1 MCLGLEVNIMFRT
14 KKSLAS
20 RVIASAALICAVGF
34 TSSFATTD
42 NPLTLWYNSDAG
54 TEFTNALPIGN
65 GYMGGLIYGGVT
77 KDYIGLNESTV
88 WSGGPGDNN
97 KQGAASHLKEARD
110 ALFRGDY
117 RAAESIVNQYM
128 IGPGPA
134 SFQPVGDLV
143 ITTSHNGATNYRR
156 ELDLKTAIA
165 KTIYTH
171 SGVKH
176 TREYFASYPD
186 HVIVVHLSADKDGS
200 VSFGATMT
208 TPHRTNRMSSSGNTL
223 IYDVTVNSIK
233 FQNRL
238 NVFTDG
244 GKVSVVNGNIN
255 VQGANSA
262 TLVLTTATNFKS
274 YNDVSG
280 DPGAIAADIMSKVA
294 KKSYEDLLAAHL
306 KDYQTI
312 FNRVKL
318 DLGTA
323 DKSAGDIT
331 STRVKNFNSTN
342 DPSLVELHYQY
353 GRYLLIASS
362 RKGGQPANLQGIWNK
377 DTNPI
382 WGSKYTTNI
391 NLEMNY
397 WPAESG
403 NLEECVWPLIDKI
416 KSMVPQG
423 EKTAKVHWG
432 VDEGWVEHH
441 NTDLWNRSAPIDG
454 AWGLWPSG
462 AGWLSTHLWEHY
474 LYNPTDKAYLQDVY
488 PTMKGAALF
497 FVNSLVEEPETGN
510 KYLVTAPSDSPEN
523 DHGGYNV
530 CFGPTMDNQIIRD
543 VLNYT
548 IEASKILGVD
558 EDVRAKMEATVKRLP
573 PTKTGKYGQITEW
586 LQDWDDPN
594 NKNRHISHLYGLFP
608 SAQITP
614 EETPDLI
621 KGAGVT
627 LQQRGDDATG
637 WSLAWKINFWAR
649 MHDGDHAYKMIRM
662 LLTPSKTYNN
672 LFDAHPPFQID
683 GNFGAVSGVNEMLMQ
698 SHNNRINLLPALP
711 SQWANGSVK
720 GIRARGGFEIDSMA
734 WKGGKLT
741 YVAIKSLVGSTL
753 NVVSGTNKFSTS
765 TVPGKVYEFDGNLK
779 VTNAPFEPLEIT
791 DKIQAEN
798 YVAMDGVQIEEDSL
812 GTPNIGWINDG
823 DWTQYYINVPAAS
836 SYILTGRVATG
847 SEKESVITV
856 TDSTGK
862 ILGTLSVDPAKSKGW
877 NDWYEVST
885 KIALPAGK
893 QKLTFTYTGEDT
905 YLCNVDWYDL
915 KADPTALP
923 QVKMH
928 NASLSVSRVPHSSAS
943 IALMVNAPANDYVV
957 HLVSVNGQYVGTQ
970 RGHGEGLAEFGKSA
984 SLAPGMY
991 FAIVK
996 SGSIQKTMKLS
1007 VR

>member
-1 MCLGLEVNIMFRT
+1 MHFFKPVLRT
-14 KKSLAS
+14 
-20 RVIASAALICAVGF
+20 VAALACVFSVTAMAGE
-34 TSSFATTD
+34 
-42 NPLTLWYNSDAG
+42 NPLVLWYDSDAG
-54 TEFTNALPIGN
+54 SEFTNALPIGN

-97 KQGAASHLKEARD
+97 KQGAASHLKDARD
-110 ALFRGDY
+110 AMFRGDY
-117 RAAESIVNQYM
+117 KTAESIVNQYM

-134 SFQPVGDLV
+134 SFQPVGDL
-143 ITTSHNGATNYRR
+143 IISTSHSGSSNYRR

-165 KTIYTH
+165 KTTYTH
-171 SGVKH
+171 SGVNHK
-176 TREYFASYPD
+176 REYFASYPD
-186 HVIVVHLSADKDGS
+186 HVIVVHLSADKNGS

-208 TPHRTNRMSSSGNTL
+208 TPHNNKRMSNDGNTL

-244 GKVSVVNGNIN
+244 GTVSVVNGNIN
-255 VQGANSA
+255 VEGANSA
-262 TLVLTTATNFKS
+262 TLVLTTATNFKA

-280 DPGAIAADIMSKVA
+280 DPGAIAAEIMSKV
-294 KKSYEDLLAAHL
+294 KGKSYEDLLAAHL

-312 FNRVKL
+312 FNRVSL
-318 DLGTA
+318 NLGEA
-323 DKSAGDIT
+323 DKSASDIT

-397 WPAESG
+397 WPVETA
-403 NLEECVWPLIDKI
+403 NLGECVWPLIDKI
-416 KSMVPQG
+416 KAMVPQG

-462 AGWLSTHLWEHY
+462 AGWLSTHLWEHF
-474 LYNPTDKAYLQDVY
+474 LFNPTDKAYLQDVY
-488 PTMKGAALF
+488 STMKGAALF

-523 DHGGYNV
+523 DHGGINV

-586 LQDWDDPN
+586 LQDWDDPSN
-594 NKNRHISHLYGLFP
+594 HNRHISHLYGLFP

-621 KGAGVT
+621 KGARVT
-627 LQQRGDDATG
+627 LEQRGDDATG

-683 GNFGAVSGVNEMLMQ
+683 GNFGAVSGVNEMLLQ
-698 SHNNRINLLPALP
+698 SHNNRIQILPALP

-741 YVAIKSLVGSTL
+741 YLSIKSDVGQTL
-753 NVVSGTNKFSTS
+753 NIVNGTNTFTTT

-779 VTNAPFEPLEIT
+779 LTNQPYEPVEVPG
-791 DKIQAEN
+791 KIEAES
-798 YVAMDGVQIEEDSL
+798 YVAMDGVQIEPDES
-812 GTPNIGWINDG
+812 GVPNLGWINDG
-823 DWTQYYINVPAAS
+823 DWS
-836 SYILTGRVATG
+836 SYLVKIPSAGTYTLTARVATA
-847 SEKESVITV
+847 SEEESTITV
-856 TDSTGK
+856 TDSAGK
-862 ILGTLSVDPAKSKGW
+862 VLGSISVDPSMTDGW
-877 NDWYEVST
+877 NDWYEAKGT
-885 KIALPAGK
+885 LNLAAGE
-893 QKLTFTYTGEDT
+893 QKLVFTYNGGDT
-905 YLCNVDWYDL
+905 YLMNVDWYEI
-915 KADPTALP
+915 KADATSIMSAQTA
-923 QVKMH
+923 VSM
-928 NASLSVSRVPHSSAS
+928 LSVREIRMAHAS
-943 IALMVNAPANDYVV
+943 IAFMVDVPMGNNFTAVLYDING
-957 HLVSVNGQYVGTQ
+957 HLVAKKAGT
-970 RGHGEGLAEFGKSA
+970 GPGVVEFNSLKPGIYLAQVRCGSA
-984 SLAPGMY
+984 SKL
-991 FAIVK
+991 VK
-996 SGSIQKTMKLS
+996 MKAL
-1007 VR
+1007 

>member
-1 MCLGLEVNIMFRT
+1 MRTLGLVFG
-14 KKSLAS
+14 SLVWTA
-20 RVIASAALICAVGF
+20 VFAPMAFAAE
-34 TSSFATTD
+34 
-42 NPLTLWYNSDAG
+42 NPLKLWYNTDAG
-54 TEFTNALPIGN
+54 TSFTDALPIGN
-65 GYMGGLIYGGVT
+65 GYMGGIVYGGVT
-77 KDYIGLNESTV
+77 KDIIGLNEGTV

-110 ALFRGDY
+110 ALWRGDY
-117 RAAESIVNQYM
+117 RTAESIVSNYM

-143 ITTSHNGATNYRR
+143 ITTSHSGATNYRR

-165 KTIYTH
+165 KTTYTAG
-171 SGVKH
+171 GVNY

-186 HVIVVHLSADKDGS
+186 HVIVVHLTASEKGK

-208 TPHRTNRMSSSGNTL
+208 TPHRSNSMSSNGNTL
-223 IYDVTVNSIK
+223 VYDVTVNSIK

-238 NVFTDG
+238 NVVADG
-244 GKVSVVNGNIN
+244 GTVSVANGNIS

-262 TLVLTTATNFKS
+262 MLVLTTATNFKS

-280 DPGAIAADIMSKVA
+280 SPGAIASDIMSKVA
-294 KKSYEDLLAAHL
+294 KKSYDDLLAAHL

-312 FNRVKL
+312 FNRVSL
-318 DLGTA
+318 NLGEP
-323 DKSAGDIT
+323 DQSAGDVT
-331 STRVKNFNSTN
+331 TTRVKNFNSTN

-377 DTNPI
+377 DTNPV

-397 WPAESG
+397 WLAESA
-403 NLEECVWPLIDKI
+403 NLGESVWPLIDKI

-454 AWGLWPSG
+454 TWGMWPTGS
-462 AGWLSTHLWEHY
+462 GWLTTHLWEHY
-474 LYNPTDKAYLQDVY
+474 LYNPDKEYLKDVY

-497 FVNSLVEEPETGN
+497 YLNSLVEEPVSGK

-523 DHGGYNV
+523 DHSGYHV

-548 IEASKILGVD
+548 IEAAKVLGVD
-558 EDVRAKMEATVKRLP
+558 ADLQAQMQATVKRLP
-573 PTKTGKYGQITEW
+573 PTRTGKYGQIMEW
-586 LQDWDDPN
+586 FDDWDDPTN
-594 NKNRHISHLYGLFP
+594 HNRHISHLYGLFP
-608 SAQITP
+608 SAQINH

-627 LQQRGDDATG
+627 LEQRGDDATG

-698 SHNNRINLLPALP
+698 SHNGKIRILPALP
-711 SQWANGSVK
+711 SQWKDGSIT
-720 GIRARGGFEIDSMA
+720 GIRARGGFTVDSMA
-734 WKGGKLT
+734 WKGGALA
-741 YVAIKSLVGSTL
+741 YLVISATNKELL
-753 NVVSGTNKFSTS
+753 NVEYKGNSASFIAAAGAK
-765 TVPGKVYEFDGNLK
+765 YEFDANLK
-779 VTNAPFEPLEIT
+779 ITNQPFEAVTLPA
-791 DKIQAEN
+791 KIEAED
-798 YVAMDGVQIEEDSL
+798 YSGMDGVQVEPDESGNL
-812 GTPNIGWINDG
+812 NVGWINDG
-823 DWTQYYINVPAAS
+823 DYTEYRVKVPVAGM
-836 SYILTGRVATG
+836 YKLTARVA
-847 SEKESVITV
+847 SDAEEKSTITV
-856 TDSTGK
+856 VDSMGK
-862 ILGTLSVDPAKSKGW
+862 ALATLTVDSAKTNGW
-877 NDWYEVST
+877 NDWYETST
-885 KIALPAGK
+885 TV
-893 QKLTFTYTGEDT
+893 KLEKGEQT
-905 YLCNVDWYDL
+905 LRFNYSGESNFLMNVDWFNFES
-915 KADPTALP
+915 DPSFIPTETP
-923 QVKMH
+923 V
-928 NASLSVSRVPHSSAS
+928 ASRAFEVRAVSMSRASV
-943 IALMVNAPANDYVV
+943 ALMVHAESDFEARLYNVNG
-957 HLVSVNGQYVGTQ
+957 HLVDIR
-970 RGHGEGLAEFGKSA
+970 RGSGNALVEFGCNG
-984 SLAPGMY
+984 SLPQGSYIAVVM
-991 FAIVK
+991 
-996 SGSIQKTMKLS
+996 SGRQQKTL
-1007 VR
+1007 RFRAF

>member
-1 MCLGLEVNIMFRT
+1 MGFVKRFAAEFFCLS
-14 KKSLAS
+14 SLVLGTVVPVQAE
-20 RVIASAALICAVGF
+20 
-34 TSSFATTD
+34 
-42 NPLTLWYNSDAG
+42 NPLTLWYNTDAG
-54 TEFTNALPIGN
+54 TEFTDALPIGN

-97 KQGAASHLKEARD
+97 KQGAANYLKDARD

-117 RAAESIVNQYM
+117 RTAESIVNDRM

-143 ITTSHNGATNYRR
+143 ITTSHTGAGDYRR
-156 ELDLKTAIA
+156 ELDLRTAIA
-165 KTIYTH
+165 KTTY
-171 SGVKH
+171 SVGGVKH

-208 TPHRTNRMSSSGNTL
+208 TPHRSNSMSSEGNTL

-238 NVFTDG
+238 NVFADG
-244 GKVSVVNGNIN
+244 GKVSVSGGNIS
-255 VQGANSA
+255 VEGANSA
-262 TLVLTTATNFKS
+262 TLVLTTATNFKAFD
-274 YNDVSG
+274 DVTG
-280 DPGAIAADIMSKVA
+280 NPGAIAADIMSKV
-294 KKSYEDLLAAHL
+294 KGKSYEELKATHL
-306 KDYQTI
+306 EDYQTI
-312 FNRVKL
+312 FNRVTL
-318 DLGTA
+318 NLGEA

-331 STRVKNFNSTN
+331 SSRVKNFNSTN

-397 WPAESG
+397 WPVETA
-403 NLEECVWPLIDKI
+403 NLGECVWPLIDKI

-441 NTDLWNRSAPIDG
+441 NTDLWNRTAPIDG

-462 AGWLSTHLWEHY
+462 AGWLSTHLWEHF
-474 LYNPTDKAYLQDVY
+474 LFNPTDKAYLQDVY
-488 PTMKGAALF
+488 STMKGAALF

-530 CFGPTMDNQIIRD
+530 CFGPTMDNQIIREL
-543 VLNYT
+543 LNYT
-548 IEASKILGVD
+548 SEASKILGVD

-621 KGAGVT
+621 EGARVT
-627 LQQRGDDATG
+627 LEQRGDDATG

-662 LLTPSKTYNN
+662 LLTPGKTYNN

-698 SHNNRINLLPALP
+698 SHNGRINLLPALP
-711 SQWANGSVK
+711 SQWKDGSIK

-734 WKGGKLT
+734 WKGGKLA
-741 YVAIKSLVGSTL
+741 YISIKSLVGQTL
-753 NVVSGTNKFSTS
+753 NVVNGSNTYSTS

-779 VTNAPFEPLEIT
+779 LTNQPFEAIELPG
-791 DKIQAEN
+791 KIQAES
-798 YVAMDGVQIEEDSL
+798 YIAMDGVQIEPDES
-812 GTPNIGWINDG
+812 GEPNLGWINDG
-823 DWTQYYINVPAAS
+823 DWS
-836 SYILTGRVATG
+836 SYLVKVPSAGTYKVRARVASG
-847 SEKESVITV
+847 SEEKSTVVIA
-856 TDSTGK
+856 DSAGNA
-862 ILGTLSVDPAKSKGW
+862 LGSLTVDPAKTTGW
-877 NDWYEVST
+877 NDWYET
-885 KIALPAGK
+885 ETEIELPAGE
-893 QKLTFTYTGEDT
+893 QTLVLQYSGGES
-905 YLCNVDWYDL
+905 YLLNIDWFEL
-915 KADPTALP
+915 ESAASTTVIEERVPVTLSVHE
-923 QVKMH
+923 VKM
-928 NASLSVSRVPHSSAS
+928 SRATL
-943 IALMVNAPANDYVV
+943 ALMVNVPGNKAYTAMLYDANG
-957 HLVSVNGQYVGTQ
+957 HLVSRKARSGSGVVEFASLKSGVYVAVVRCG
-970 RGHGEGLAEFGKSA
+970 SA
-984 SLAPGMY
+984 SKVLK
-991 FAIVK
+991 IR
-996 SGSIQKTMKLS
+996 TL
-1007 VR
+1007 

>member
-1 MCLGLEVNIMFRT
+1 M
-14 KKSLAS
+14 KSLGVVFGSLAC
-20 RVIASAALICAVGF
+20 AATLLAPVA
-34 TSSFATTD
+34 FATTD
-42 NPLTLWYNSDAG
+42 NPLKLWYNSDAG

-65 GYMGGLIYGGVT
+65 GYMGGIVYGGVA
-77 KDYIGLNESTV
+77 KDIIGLNESTV

-97 KQGAASHLKEARD
+97 KQGAASHLKDARD
-110 ALFRGDY
+110 AMFRGDY
-117 RAAESIVNQYM
+117 RTAESIVSNYM

-143 ITTSHNGATNYRR
+143 ITTSHSGATNYRR

-165 KTIYTH
+165 KTTY
-171 SGVKH
+171 SAGGVTY

-186 HVIVVHLSADKDGS
+186 HVIVVHLTADKSGS

-208 TPHRTNRMSSSGNTL
+208 TPHRTNSMSSSGNTL

-238 NVFTDG
+238 NVVADG
-244 GKVSVVNGNIN
+244 GTVSVANGNIS

-262 TLVLTTATNFKS
+262 MLVLTTATNFKS

-280 DPGAIAADIMSKVA
+280 NPGSIATEIMSKVA
-294 KKSYEDLLAAHL
+294 KKSYDDLLAAHL

-312 FNRVKL
+312 FNRVKI
-318 DLGTA
+318 DLGAA
-323 DKSAGDIT
+323 DNSAGDIT

-342 DPSLVELHYQY
+342 DPSLVELHYQF
-353 GRYLLIASS
+353 GRYLLISSS

-377 DTNPI
+377 DTSPV

-397 WPAESG
+397 WPVETA
-403 NLEECVWPLIDKI
+403 NLGECVWPLIDKI

-441 NTDLWNRSAPIDG
+441 NTDLWNRTAPIDG
-454 AWGLWPSG
+454 AWGLWPTG
-462 AGWLSTHLWEHY
+462 AGWLSTHLWEHF
-474 LYNPTDKAYLQDVY
+474 LFNPTDKAYLQDVY
-488 PTMKGAALF
+488 STMKGAALF

-548 IEASKILGVD
+548 IEASKILDVD
-558 EDVRAKMEATVKRLP
+558 EDARAKMEAVVKRLP

-586 LQDWDDPN
+586 LQDWDDPSN
-594 NKNRHISHLYGLFP
+594 HNRHISHLYGLFP

-627 LQQRGDDATG
+627 LEQRGDDATG

-649 MHDGDHAYKMIRM
+649 MHDGDHAYRMIRM

-672 LFDAHPPFQID
+672 LFDSHPPFQID

-698 SHNNRINLLPALP
+698 SHNGRINLLPALP
-711 SQWANGSVK
+711 SQWKDGSIK

-741 YVAIKSLVGSTL
+741 YVAIKSDVGQTL
-753 NVVSGTNKFSTS
+753 NIVNGSNKFTTT

-779 VTNAPFEPLEIT
+779 LTNQPFEPVTLPGKVE
-791 DKIQAEN
+791 AES
-798 YVAMDGVQIEEDSL
+798 YIAMDGVQIEPDEE
-812 GTPNIGWINDG
+812 GVPNLGWINDG
-823 DWTQYYINVPAAS
+823 DFSEYLVKVPTAGA
-836 SYILTGRVATG
+836 YKLTARVA
-847 SEKESVITV
+847 SAAEEKSTITV
-856 TDSTGK
+856 SDSTGK
-862 ILGTLSVDPAKSKGW
+862 ALATLTVDPEKTKGW
-877 NDWYEVST
+877 NDWYETST
-885 KIALPAGK
+885 TIDLAKGE
-893 QKLTFTYTGEDT
+893 QKLKFTYSGTTDF
-905 YLCNVDWYDL
+905 LMNVDWYNFESGSTTITEV
-915 KADPTALP
+915 ARVA
-923 QVKMH
+923 
-928 NASLSVSRVPHSSAS
+928 NSLSVHPVSMARAS
-943 IALMVNAPANDYVV
+943 VALMVNTDGDYEVRLYTANGNMVAKRQGSGNS
-957 HLVSVNGQYVGTQ
+957 LV
-970 RGHGEGLAEFGKSA
+970 EFGKNGRLLQGTYIA
-984 SLAPGMY
+984 V
-991 FAIVK
+991 VK
-996 SGSIQKTMKLS
+996 SGNLQKTLKIKAY
-1007 VR
+1007 

>member
-1 MCLGLEVNIMFRT
+1 MHFFKPVLRT
-14 KKSLAS
+14 
-20 RVIASAALICAVGF
+20 VAALACVISVTAMAGE
-34 TSSFATTD
+34 
-42 NPLTLWYNSDAG
+42 NPLVLWYDSDAG
-54 TEFTNALPIGN
+54 SEFTNALPIGN

-97 KQGAASHLKEARD
+97 KQGAASHLKDARD
-110 ALFRGDY
+110 AMFRGDY
-117 RAAESIVNQYM
+117 KTAESIVNQYM

-134 SFQPVGDLV
+134 SFQPVGDL
-143 ITTSHNGATNYRR
+143 IISTSHSGSSNYRR

-165 KTIYTH
+165 KTTYTH
-171 SGVKH
+171 SGVNHK
-176 TREYFASYPD
+176 REYFASYPD
-186 HVIVVHLSADKDGS
+186 HVIVVHLSADKNGS

-208 TPHRTNRMSSSGNTL
+208 TPHNNKRMSNDGNTL

-244 GKVSVVNGNIN
+244 GTVSVVNGNIN
-255 VQGANSA
+255 VEGANSA
-262 TLVLTTATNFKS
+262 TLVLTTATNFKA

-280 DPGAIAADIMSKVA
+280 DPGAIAAEIMSKV
-294 KKSYEDLLAAHL
+294 KGKSYEDLLAAHL

-312 FNRVKL
+312 FNRVSL
-318 DLGTA
+318 NLGEA
-323 DKSAGDIT
+323 DKSASDIT

-397 WPAESG
+397 WPVETA
-403 NLEECVWPLIDKI
+403 NLGECVWPLIDKI
-416 KSMVPQG
+416 KAMVPQG

-462 AGWLSTHLWEHY
+462 AGWLSTHLWEHF
-474 LYNPTDKAYLQDVY
+474 LFNPTDKAYLQDVY
-488 PTMKGAALF
+488 STMKGAALF

-523 DHGGYNV
+523 DHGGINV

-558 EDVRAKMEATVKRLP
+558 EDIRAKMEATVKRLP

-586 LQDWDDPN
+586 LQDWDDPSN
-594 NKNRHISHLYGLFP
+594 HNRHISHLYGLFP

-621 KGAGVT
+621 KGARVT
-627 LQQRGDDATG
+627 LEQRGDDATG

-683 GNFGAVSGVNEMLMQ
+683 GNFGAVSGVNEMLLQ
-698 SHNNRINLLPALP
+698 SHNNRIQILPALP

-741 YVAIKSLVGSTL
+741 YLSIKSDVGQTL
-753 NVVSGTNKFSTS
+753 NIVNGTNTFTTT

-779 VTNAPFEPLEIT
+779 LTNQPYEPVEVPG
-791 DKIQAEN
+791 KIEAES
-798 YVAMDGVQIEEDSL
+798 YVAMDGVQIEPDES
-812 GTPNIGWINDG
+812 GVPNLGWINDG
-823 DWTQYYINVPAAS
+823 DWS
-836 SYILTGRVATG
+836 SYLVKIPSAGTYTLTARVATA
-847 SEKESVITV
+847 SEEESTITV
-856 TDSTGK
+856 TDSAGK
-862 ILGTLSVDPAKSKGW
+862 VLGSITVDPSKTDGW
-877 NDWYEVST
+877 NDWYEAKGSLDL
-885 KIALPAGK
+885 AAGE
-893 QKLTFTYTGEDT
+893 QKLVFTYNGGDT
-905 YLCNVDWYDL
+905 YLMNVDWYEI
-915 KADPTALP
+915 KADATSIMSAHTD
-923 QVKMH
+923 VSM
-928 NASLSVSRVPHSSAS
+928 LSVREIRMAHAS
-943 IALMVNAPANDYVV
+943 IAFMVDVPMGNNFTAVLYDING
-957 HLVSVNGQYVGTQ
+957 HLVAKKAGT
-970 RGHGEGLAEFGKSA
+970 GPGVVEFSSLKPGIYLAQVRCGSA
-984 SLAPGMY
+984 SKL
-991 FAIVK
+991 VK
-996 SGSIQKTMKLS
+996 MKAL
-1007 VR
+1007 

>member
-1 MCLGLEVNIMFRT
+1 MFRT
-14 KKSLAS
+14 KKSLS
-20 RVIASAALICAVGF
+20 NRILGTAALVCTVGL
-34 TSSFATTD
+34 SSVAASTD

-97 KQGAASHLKEARD
+97 KQGAASHLKDARD
-110 ALFRGDY
+110 ALWRGDY
-117 RAAESIVNQYM
+117 RTAESIVSNYM

-165 KTIYTH
+165 KTTYTH

-200 VSFGATMT
+200 VNFGATMT

-238 NVFTDG
+238 NVITDG

-255 VQGANSA
+255 VEGANSA
-262 TLVLTTATNFKS
+262 TLVLTTATNFKA

-280 DPGAIAADIMSKVA
+280 DPGAIASEIMAKVA
-294 KKSYEDLLAAHL
+294 KKSYEDLLATHL

-454 AWGLWPSG
+454 AWGLWPTG
-462 AGWLSTHLWEHY
+462 AGWLTTHLWEHF

-488 PTMKGAALF
+488 STMKGAALF
-497 FVNSLVEEPETGN
+497 FVNSLVEEPTTGN

-558 EDVRAKMEATVKRLP
+558 EELRAKMEATVKRLP

-753 NVVSGTNKFSTS
+753 NVTSGSNKFSTS

-779 VTNAPFEPLEIT
+779 ITNAPFEPLEIK

-823 DWTQYYINVPAAS
+823 DWSQYYINVPAAG
-836 SYILTGRVATG
+836 SYVLTARVATG

-862 ILGTLSVDPAKSKGW
+862 ILGTLSVDPTKSKGW
-877 NDWYEVST
+877 NDWYEAST
-885 KIALPAGK
+885 NVALPAGK

-915 KADPTALP
+915 KADKTSIAMPEIR
-923 QVKMH
+923 KG
-928 NASLSVSRVPHSSAS
+928 SLSVSRVPYSNAS
-943 IALMVNAPANDYVV
+943 IALMVKAPASNDYVV
-957 HLVSVNGQYVGTQ
+957 HLVSVNGQFIGSH
-970 RGHGEGLAEFGKSA
+970 RGRGEGLAEFGKGM

-996 SGSIQKTMKLS
+996 SGSMQKTMKLS

>member
-1 MCLGLEVNIMFRT
+1 MHFFKPVLRT
-14 KKSLAS
+14 
-20 RVIASAALICAVGF
+20 VAALACVISVTAMAGE
-34 TSSFATTD
+34 
-42 NPLTLWYNSDAG
+42 NPLVLWYDSDAG
-54 TEFTNALPIGN
+54 SEFTNALPIGN

-97 KQGAASHLKEARD
+97 KQGAASHLKDARD
-110 ALFRGDY
+110 AMFRGDY
-117 RAAESIVNQYM
+117 KTAESIVNQYM

-134 SFQPVGDLV
+134 SFQPVGDL
-143 ITTSHNGATNYRR
+143 IISTSHSGSSNYRR

-165 KTIYTH
+165 KTTYTH

-186 HVIVVHLSADKDGS
+186 HVIVVHLSADKNGS

-208 TPHRTNRMSSSGNTL
+208 TPHNNKRMSNDGNTL

-244 GKVSVVNGNIN
+244 GTVSVANGNIN
-255 VQGANSA
+255 VEGANSA
-262 TLVLTTATNFKS
+262 TLVLTTATNFKA

-280 DPGAIAADIMSKVA
+280 DPGAIAAEIMSKV
-294 KKSYEDLLAAHL
+294 KGKSYEDLLATHL

-312 FNRVKL
+312 FNRVSL
-318 DLGTA
+318 NLGEA
-323 DKSAGDIT
+323 DKSASDIT

-397 WPAESG
+397 WPVETA
-403 NLEECVWPLIDKI
+403 NLGECVWPLIDKI
-416 KSMVPQG
+416 KAMVPQG

-462 AGWLSTHLWEHY
+462 AGWLSTHLWEHF
-474 LYNPTDKAYLQDVY
+474 LFNPTDKAYLQDVY
-488 PTMKGAALF
+488 STMKGAALF

-523 DHGGYNV
+523 DHGGINV

-586 LQDWDDPN
+586 LQDWDDPSN
-594 NKNRHISHLYGLFP
+594 HNRHISHLYGLFP

-621 KGAGVT
+621 KGARVT
-627 LQQRGDDATG
+627 LEQRGDDATG

-683 GNFGAVSGVNEMLMQ
+683 GNFGAVSGVNEMLLQ
-698 SHNNRINLLPALP
+698 SHNNRIQILPALP

-741 YVAIKSLVGSTL
+741 YLSIKSDVGQTL
-753 NVVSGTNKFSTS
+753 NIVNGTNTFTTT

-779 VTNAPFEPLEIT
+779 LTNQPYEPVEVPG
-791 DKIQAEN
+791 KIEAES
-798 YVAMDGVQIEEDSL
+798 YVAMDGVQIEPDES
-812 GTPNIGWINDG
+812 GVPNLGWINDG
-823 DWTQYYINVPAAS
+823 DWS
-836 SYILTGRVATG
+836 SYLVKIPSAGTYTLTARVATA
-847 SEKESVITV
+847 SEEESTITV
-856 TDSTGK
+856 TDSAGK
-862 ILGTLSVDPAKSKGW
+862 VLGSITVDPSKTDGW
-877 NDWYEVST
+877 NDWYEAKGSLDL
-885 KIALPAGK
+885 AAGE
-893 QKLTFTYTGEDT
+893 QKLVFTYNGGDT
-905 YLCNVDWYDL
+905 YLMNVDWYEI
-915 KADPTALP
+915 KADATSIMSAHTD
-923 QVKMH
+923 VSM
-928 NASLSVSRVPHSSAS
+928 LSVREIRMAHAS
-943 IALMVNAPANDYVV
+943 IAFMVDVPMGNNFTAVLYDING
-957 HLVSVNGQYVGTQ
+957 HLVAKKAGT
-970 RGHGEGLAEFGKSA
+970 GPGVVEFSSLKPGIYLAQVRCGSA
-984 SLAPGMY
+984 SKL
-991 FAIVK
+991 VK
-996 SGSIQKTMKLS
+996 MKAL
-1007 VR
+1007 

>member
-1 MCLGLEVNIMFRT
+1 MRTLGVVFG
-14 KKSLAS
+14 SLVCAAT
-20 RVIASAALICAVGF
+20 VLAPVAIAAE
-34 TSSFATTD
+34 
-42 NPLTLWYNSDAG
+42 NPLKLWYNSDAG
-54 TEFTNALPIGN
+54 TSFTDALPIGN
-65 GYMGGLIYGGVT
+65 GYMGGIVYGGVA
-77 KDYIGLNESTV
+77 KDIIGLNESTV

-97 KQGAASHLKEARD
+97 KQGAANYLKDARD
-110 ALFRGDY
+110 AMFRGDY
-117 RAAESIVNQYM
+117 RTAESIVSDHM

-143 ITTSHNGATNYRR
+143 ITTSHSSATNYRR

-165 KTIYTH
+165 KTTYTAG
-171 SGVKH
+171 GVNY

-186 HVIVVHLSADKDGS
+186 HVIVVHLTADKKGS

-208 TPHRTNRMSSSGNTL
+208 TPHRTNSMSSSGNTL

-238 NVFTDG
+238 NVVADG
-244 GKVSVVNGNIN
+244 GTVSVANGNIS

-262 TLVLTTATNFKS
+262 MLVLTTATNFKS

-280 DPGAIAADIMSKVA
+280 NPGSIATEIMSKVA
-294 KKSYEDLLAAHL
+294 KKSYEDLLSAHL

-312 FNRVKL
+312 FNRVSL
-318 DLGTA
+318 NLGEP
-323 DKSAGDIT
+323 DNSAGDVT
-331 STRVKNFNSTN
+331 TTRVKNFNSTN
-342 DPSLVELHYQY
+342 DPSLVELHYQF
-353 GRYLLIASS
+353 GRYLLISSS

-377 DTNPI
+377 DTSPV

-397 WPAESG
+397 WPVETA
-403 NLEECVWPLIDKI
+403 NLGECVWPLIDKI

-441 NTDLWNRSAPIDG
+441 NTDLWNRTAPIDG
-454 AWGLWPSG
+454 AWGLWPTG
-462 AGWLSTHLWEHY
+462 AGWLSTHLWEHF
-474 LYNPTDKAYLQDVY
+474 LFNPTDKAYLQDVY
-488 PTMKGAALF
+488 STMKGAALF

-558 EDVRAKMEATVKRLP
+558 EDARAKMEAVVKRLP

-586 LQDWDDPN
+586 LQDWDDPT

-627 LQQRGDDATG
+627 LEQRGDDATG

-649 MHDGDHAYKMIRM
+649 MHDGDHAYRMIRM

-672 LFDAHPPFQID
+672 LFDSHPPFQID

-698 SHNNRINLLPALP
+698 SHNGRINLLPALP
-711 SQWANGSVK
+711 SQWKDGNIK

-741 YVAIKSLVGSTL
+741 YVAIKSDVGQTL
-753 NVVSGTNKFSTS
+753 NLVNGSNKFTTT

-779 VTNAPFEPLEIT
+779 LTNQPFEPVTLPGKVE
-791 DKIQAEN
+791 AES
-798 YVAMDGVQIEEDSL
+798 YTAMDGVQIEPDEE
-812 GTPNIGWINDG
+812 GVPNLGWINDG
-823 DWTQYYINVPAAS
+823 DYSEYLVKVPAAGT
-836 SYILTGRVATG
+836 YKLTARVA
-847 SEKESVITV
+847 SAAEEKSTITV

-862 ILGTLSVDPAKSKGW
+862 ALATLTVDPAKTKGW
-877 NDWYEVST
+877 NDWYETST
-885 KIALPAGK
+885 AIVLDKGE
-893 QKLTFTYTGEDT
+893 QKLKFDYSGTTDF
-905 YLCNVDWYDL
+905 LMNVDWYNFESDL
-915 KADPTALP
+915 TTIYEVARVA
-923 QVKMH
+923 
-928 NASLSVSRVPHSSAS
+928 NSLSVRQVSMARAS
-943 IALMVNAPANDYVV
+943 VALMVNTDGDYEVRLYTANGNMVAKRQGSGNS
-957 HLVSVNGQYVGTQ
+957 LV
-970 RGHGEGLAEFGKSA
+970 EFGKNGRLLQGTYIA
-984 SLAPGMY
+984 V
-991 FAIVK
+991 VK
-996 SGSIQKTMKLS
+996 SGNLQKTLKIKAY
-1007 VR
+1007 

>member
-1 MCLGLEVNIMFRT
+1 MGFVKRFAAEFFCLS
-14 KKSLAS
+14 SLVLGTVVPVQAE
-20 RVIASAALICAVGF
+20 
-34 TSSFATTD
+34 
-42 NPLTLWYNSDAG
+42 NPLTLWYNTDAG
-54 TEFTNALPIGN
+54 TEFTDALPIGN

-97 KQGAASHLKEARD
+97 KQGAANYLKDARD

-117 RAAESIVNQYM
+117 RTAESIVNDRM

-143 ITTSHNGATNYRR
+143 ITTSHTGAGDYRR
-156 ELDLKTAIA
+156 ELDLRTAIA
-165 KTIYTH
+165 KTTY
-171 SGVKH
+171 SVGGVKH

-208 TPHRTNRMSSSGNTL
+208 TPHRSNSMSSEGNTL

-238 NVFTDG
+238 NVFADG
-244 GKVSVVNGNIN
+244 GKVSVSGGNIS
-255 VQGANSA
+255 VEGANSA
-262 TLVLTTATNFKS
+262 TLVLTTATNFKAFD
-274 YNDVSG
+274 DVTG
-280 DPGAIAADIMSKVA
+280 NPGAIAADIMSKV
-294 KKSYEDLLAAHL
+294 KGKSYEELKATHL
-306 KDYQTI
+306 EDYQTI
-312 FNRVKL
+312 FNRVTL
-318 DLGTA
+318 NLGEA

-331 STRVKNFNSTN
+331 SSRVKNFNSTN

-397 WPAESG
+397 WPVETA
-403 NLEECVWPLIDKI
+403 NLGECVWPLIDKI

-441 NTDLWNRSAPIDG
+441 NTDLWNRTAPIDG

-462 AGWLSTHLWEHY
+462 AGWLSTHLWEHF
-474 LYNPTDKAYLQDVY
+474 LFNPTDKAYLQDVY
-488 PTMKGAALF
+488 STMKGAALF

-621 KGAGVT
+621 EGARVT
-627 LQQRGDDATG
+627 LEQRGHDATG
-637 WSLAWKINFWAR
+637 WSLAWQINFWAR

-662 LLTPSKTYNN
+662 LLTPGKTYNN

-698 SHNNRINLLPALP
+698 SHNGRINLLPALP
-711 SQWANGSVK
+711 SQWKDGSIK

-734 WKGGKLT
+734 WKGGKLA
-741 YVAIKSLVGSTL
+741 YISIKSLVGQTL
-753 NVVSGTNKFSTS
+753 NVVNGSNTYSTS

-779 VTNAPFEPLEIT
+779 LTNQPFEAIELPG
-791 DKIQAEN
+791 KIQAES
-798 YVAMDGVQIEEDSL
+798 YIAMDGVQIEPDES
-812 GTPNIGWINDG
+812 GEPNLGWINDG
-823 DWTQYYINVPAAS
+823 DWS
-836 SYILTGRVATG
+836 SYLVKVPSAGTYKVRARVASG
-847 SEKESVITV
+847 SEEKSTVVIA
-856 TDSTGK
+856 DSAGNA
-862 ILGTLSVDPAKSKGW
+862 LGSLTVDPAKTTGW
-877 NDWYEVST
+877 NDWYET
-885 KIALPAGK
+885 ETEIELPAGE
-893 QKLTFTYTGEDT
+893 QTLVLQYSGGES
-905 YLCNVDWYDL
+905 YLLNIDWFEL
-915 KADPTALP
+915 ESAASTTVIEERVPVTLSVHE
-923 QVKMH
+923 VKM
-928 NASLSVSRVPHSSAS
+928 SRATL
-943 IALMVNAPANDYVV
+943 ALMVNVPGNKAYTAMLYDANG
-957 HLVSVNGQYVGTQ
+957 HLVSRKARSGSGVVEFASLKSGVYVAVVRCG
-970 RGHGEGLAEFGKSA
+970 SA
-984 SLAPGMY
+984 SKVLK
-991 FAIVK
+991 IR
-996 SGSIQKTMKLS
+996 TL
-1007 VR
+1007 

>member
-1 MCLGLEVNIMFRT
+1 MGFVKRFVAESFCLVC
-14 KKSLAS
+14 
-20 RVIASAALICAVGF
+20 LILGTVVPVQAE
-34 TSSFATTD
+34 
-42 NPLTLWYNSDAG
+42 NPLTLWYNTDAG
-54 TEFTNALPIGN
+54 TEFTDALPIGN

-97 KQGAASHLKEARD
+97 KQGAANYLKDARD

-117 RAAESIVNQYM
+117 RTAESIVNDRM

-143 ITTSHNGATNYRR
+143 ITTSHTGAGDYRR
-156 ELDLKTAIA
+156 ELDLRTAIA
-165 KTIYTH
+165 KTTY
-171 SGVKH
+171 SVGGVKH

-208 TPHRTNRMSSSGNTL
+208 TPHRSNSMSSEGNTL

-244 GKVSVVNGNIN
+244 GKVSVSGGNIS
-255 VQGANSA
+255 VEGANSA
-262 TLVLTTATNFKS
+262 TLVLTTATNFKAFD
-274 YNDVSG
+274 DVSG
-280 DPGAIAADIMSKVA
+280 NPGAIAADIMSKV
-294 KKSYEDLLAAHL
+294 KGKSYEELKATHL
-306 KDYQTI
+306 EDYQAI
-312 FNRVKL
+312 FNRVTL
-318 DLGTA
+318 NLGEA

-331 STRVKNFNSTN
+331 SSRVKNFNSTN

-397 WPAESG
+397 WPVETA
-403 NLEECVWPLIDKI
+403 NLGECVWPLIDKI

-423 EKTAKVHWG
+423 ELTAKEHWG
-432 VDEGWVEHH
+432 VNEGWVEHH
-441 NTDLWNRSAPIDG
+441 NTDLWNRTAPIDG

-462 AGWLSTHLWEHY
+462 AGWLSTHLWEHF
-474 LYNPTDKAYLQDVY
+474 LFNPTDKAYLQDVY
-488 PTMKGAALF
+488 STMKGAALF

-621 KGAGVT
+621 KGARVT
-627 LQQRGDDATG
+627 LEQRGDDATG

-662 LLTPSKTYNN
+662 LLTPGKTYNN

-698 SHNNRINLLPALP
+698 SHNGRINLLPALP
-711 SQWANGSVK
+711 SQWKDGSIK

-734 WKGGKLT
+734 WKGGKLA
-741 YVAIKSLVGSTL
+741 YISIKSLVGQTL
-753 NVVSGTNKFSTS
+753 NIMNGSNSYSTS
-765 TVPGKVYEFDGNLK
+765 TVPGTVYEFDGNLK
-779 VTNAPFEPLEIT
+779 LTNQPFEAVTLPG
-791 DKIQAEN
+791 KIQAES
-798 YVAMDGVQIEEDSL
+798 YIAMDGVQIEPDES
-812 GTPNIGWINDG
+812 GEPNLGWINDG
-823 DWTQYYINVPAAS
+823 DWS
-836 SYILTGRVATG
+836 SYLVKVSSAGTYKVRARVASG
-847 SEKESVITV
+847 SEEKSTIVIA
-856 TDSTGK
+856 DSAGNA
-862 ILGTLSVDPAKSKGW
+862 LGSLTVDPDKTTGW
-877 NDWYEVST
+877 NDWYETETEIELAAGEQTLMLQYSGGESYLLNIDWFELEATSST
-885 KIALPAGK
+885 TVIEERVPVTLSVH
-893 QKLTFTYTGEDT
+893 E
-905 YLCNVDWYDL
+905 
-915 KADPTALP
+915 
-923 QVKMH
+923 VKM
-928 NASLSVSRVPHSSAS
+928 SRATL
-943 IALMVNAPANDYVV
+943 ALMVTVPGNKAYTAMLYDANG
-957 HLVSVNGQYVGTQ
+957 HLVSRRAGSGSGMVEFASLKSGVYVAVVRCG
-970 RGHGEGLAEFGKSA
+970 SA
-984 SLAPGMY
+984 SKVLK
-991 FAIVK
+991 I
-996 SGSIQKTMKLS
+996 KTL
-1007 VR
+1007 

>member
-1 MCLGLEVNIMFRT
+1 MFRT
-14 KKSLAS
+14 KKSLS
-20 RVIASAALICAVGF
+20 NRILGTAALVCAVAF
-34 TSSFATTD
+34 SNVAATTD

-97 KQGAASHLKEARD
+97 KQGAASHLKDARD
-110 ALFRGDY
+110 ALWRGDY
-117 RAAESIVNQYM
+117 RTAESIVSNYM

-165 KTIYTH
+165 KTTYTH
-171 SGVKH
+171 GGVKH

-200 VSFGATMT
+200 VNFGATMT

-255 VQGANSA
+255 VEGANSA
-262 TLVLTTATNFKS
+262 TLVLTTATNFKA

-280 DPGAIAADIMSKVA
+280 DPGAIAEGIMAKVA
-294 KKSYEDLLAAHL
+294 KKSYEDILKDHL

-454 AWGLWPSG
+454 AWGLWPTG
-462 AGWLSTHLWEHY
+462 AGWLTTHLWEHF

-488 PTMKGAALF
+488 STMKGAALF
-497 FVNSLVEEPETGN
+497 FVNSLVEEPTTGN

-558 EDVRAKMEATVKRLP
+558 EELRAKMEATVKRLP

-711 SQWANGSVK
+711 SQWKDGSVK

-753 NVVSGTNKFSTS
+753 NVTSGSNKFSTS

-779 VTNAPFEPLEIT
+779 ITNAPFEPLEIK

-823 DWTQYYINVPAAS
+823 DWTQYYVNIPSAGA
-836 SYILTGRVATG
+836 YTLTARVATG

-862 ILGTLSVDPAKSKGW
+862 ILGTLSVDPTKSKGW
-877 NDWYEVST
+877 NDWYEAST
-885 KIALPAGK
+885 NVALPAGK

-915 KADPTALP
+915 KADKTSIAMPEIR
-923 QVKMH
+923 
-928 NASLSVSRVPHSSAS
+928 NGSLSVSRVPYSNAS
-943 IALMVNAPANDYVV
+943 IALMVKAPASNDYVV
-957 HLVSVNGQYVGTQ
+957 HLVSVNGQFIGSH
-970 RGHGEGLAEFGKSA
+970 RGHGEGLAEFGKGM

-996 SGSIQKTMKLS
+996 SGSMQKTLKIS

>member
-1 MCLGLEVNIMFRT
+1 MLRT

-20 RVIASAALICAVGF
+20 RILGSAALVCAVGF
-34 TSSFATTD
+34 TSSLATTD

-54 TEFTNALPIGN
+54 SEFTNALPIGN

-97 KQGAASHLKEARD
+97 KQGAASHLKDARD

-134 SFQPVGDLV
+134 SFQPVGDL
-143 ITTSHNGATNYRR
+143 IISTSHSGASDYRR

-165 KTIYTH
+165 KTTYTH

-186 HVIVVHLSADKDGS
+186 HVIVVHLSADKSGS

-208 TPHRTNRMSSSGNTL
+208 TPHNSKRMSNDGNTL

-238 NVFTDG
+238 TVVTDG
-244 GKVSVVNGNIN
+244 GKASVSNGNIN
-255 VQGANSA
+255 VEGANSA
-262 TLVLTTATNFKS
+262 TLILTTATNFKA

-280 DPGAIAADIMSKVA
+280 DPGAIAAEIMSKVA
-294 KKSYEDLLAAHL
+294 KKSYEDILKDHL

-462 AGWLSTHLWEHY
+462 AGWLSTHLWEHF
-474 LYNPTDKAYLQDVY
+474 LYNPTDKAYLKDVY
-488 PTMKGAALF
+488 STMKGAALF

-548 IEASKILGVD
+548 IEASKILDVD

-586 LQDWDDPN
+586 LQDWDDPS

-621 KGAGVT
+621 KGAAVT
-627 LQQRGDDATG
+627 LEQRGDDATG

-649 MHDGDHAYKMIRM
+649 MHDGDHAYRMIRM

-711 SQWANGSVK
+711 SQWKDGSVK

-765 TVPGKVYEFDGNLK
+765 TVAGKVYEFDGNLK
-779 VTNAPFEPLEIT
+779 ITNAPFEPLEIS

-798 YVAMDGVQIEEDSL
+798 YVAMDGVQIEEDSK

-823 DWTQYYINVPAAS
+823 DWSQYYINVPTAG
-836 SYILTGRVATG
+836 SYVLTGRVATG
-847 SEKESVITV
+847 AEKEAAITV

-862 ILGTLSVDPAKSKGW
+862 ILGTLTVDPAKSTAW
-877 NDWYEVST
+877 DDWYETTT
-885 KIALPAGK
+885 KVALPAGK

-905 YLCNVDWYDL
+905 YLANVDWYNFT
-915 KADPTALP
+915 ADPTALP
-923 QVKMH
+923 QAKAL
-928 NASLSVSRVPHSSAS
+928 NASLSVSRVPHSNAS
-943 IALMVNAPANDYVV
+943 IALMVTAPVSNDYVV
-957 HLVSVNGQYVGTQ
+957 HLVSVNGQFIGTQ
-970 RGHGEGLAEFGKSA
+970 RGHGEGLAEFGKGM

-996 SGSIQKTMKLS
+996 SGSMQKTMKLS

>member
-1 MCLGLEVNIMFRT
+1 MFGT
-14 KKSLAS
+14 KKTFATRILG
-20 RVIASAALICAVGF
+20 SAALICAVGF

-54 TEFTNALPIGN
+54 SEFTNALPIGN

-97 KQGAASHLKEARD
+97 KQGAASHLKDARD
-110 ALFRGDY
+110 ALWRGDY
-117 RAAESIVNQYM
+117 RTAESIVSNYM

-134 SFQPVGDLV
+134 SFQPVGDL
-143 ITTSHNGATNYRR
+143 IISTSHNGASNYRR

-165 KTIYTH
+165 KTTYTH
-171 SGVKH
+171 SGVNHK
-176 TREYFASYPD
+176 REYFASYPD

-208 TPHRTNRMSSSGNTL
+208 TPHRTNRMSNDGNTL

-238 NVFTDG
+238 TVVTDG
-244 GKVSVVNGNIN
+244 GKASVSNGNIN
-255 VQGANSA
+255 VEGANSA
-262 TLVLTTATNFKS
+262 TLILTTATNFKA

-280 DPGAIAADIMSKVA
+280 DPGAIASEIMSKV
-294 KKSYEDLLAAHL
+294 KGKSYEDLLATHL

-318 DLGTA
+318 DLGAA

-462 AGWLSTHLWEHY
+462 AGWLSTHLWEHF
-474 LYNPTDKAYLQDVY
+474 LYNPTDKEYLKDVY
-488 PTMKGAALF
+488 STMKGAALF
-497 FVNSLVEEPETGN
+497 FVNSLVEEPTTGN

-649 MHDGDHAYKMIRM
+649 MHDGDHAYRMIRM

-711 SQWANGSVK
+711 SQWKDGSVK

-753 NVVSGTNKFSTS
+753 NVTSGTNKFSTA
-765 TVPGKVYEFDGNLK
+765 TVAGKTYEFDGNLK
-779 VTNAPFEPLEIT
+779 ITNAPFEPI
-791 DKIQAEN
+791 DISSKIEAEN
-798 YVAMDGVQIEEDSL
+798 YVAMDGVQIEEDSA

-823 DWTQYYINVPAAS
+823 DWSQYFVKVPTAGD
-836 SYILTGRVATG
+836 YVLTARIATG
-847 SEKESVITV
+847 SEKESAITV

-862 ILGTLSVDPAKSKGW
+862 ILGTLTVDPTKSKGW
-877 NDWYEVST
+877 NDWYETTTKVS
-885 KIALPAGK
+885 LPAGN
-893 QKLTFTYTGEDT
+893 QKLTFSYSGEDT
-905 YLCNVDWYDL
+905 YLANVDWFSFSQDL
-915 KADPTALP
+915 MTIATPSMRFST
-923 QVKMH
+923 
-928 NASLSVSRVPHSSAS
+928 LSVSRVPHSKAS
-943 IALMVNAPANDYVV
+943 IALMVTVPASSDYVV
-957 HLVSVNGQYVGTQ
+957 HLVGANGKFIGSQ
-970 RGHGEGLAEFGKSA
+970 RGHGEGLAEFGKDM

-996 SGSIQKTMKLS
+996 SGSQQKTMKLS

>member
-1 MCLGLEVNIMFRT
+1 MIHFVKSKAVKFGLALV
-14 KKSLAS
+14 LA
-20 RVIASAALICAVGF
+20 CGTF
-34 TSSFATTD
+34 TETQAE
-42 NPLTLWYNSDAG
+42 NPLTLWYDGDAG
-54 TEFTNALPIGN
+54 GEFTNALPIGN

-77 KDYIGLNESTV
+77 KDIIGLNESTV

-97 KQGAASHLKEARD
+97 KQGAASHLKDAREAM
-110 ALFRGDY
+110 FRGDY
-117 RAAESIVNQYM
+117 RSAESIVSNYM

-143 ITTSHNGATNYRR
+143 ITTSHSGATSYRR

-165 KTIYTH
+165 KTTY
-171 SGVKH
+171 SVGGVKH

-186 HVIVVHLSADKDGS
+186 HVIVVHLSADKSGS

-208 TPHRTNRMSSSGNTL
+208 TPHRSNKMSNDGNTL

-238 NVFTDG
+238 NVIADG
-244 GKVSVVNGNIN
+244 GKVSVSGGNIS
-255 VQGANSA
+255 VEGANSA
-262 TLVLTTATNFKS
+262 TLVLTIATNFKA

-280 DPGAIAADIMSKVA
+280 DPGAIATEIMSKV
-294 KKSYEDLLAAHL
+294 KGKSYEDLLATHL

-312 FNRVKL
+312 FNRVSL
-318 DLGTA
+318 NLGEA
-323 DKSAGDIT
+323 DKSASDIT

-397 WPAESG
+397 WPVETA
-403 NLEECVWPLIDKI
+403 NLGECVWPLIDKI
-416 KSMVPQG
+416 KAMVPQG

-462 AGWLSTHLWEHY
+462 AGWLSTHLWEHF
-474 LYNPTDKAYLQDVY
+474 LFNPTDKAYLQDVY
-488 PTMKGAALF
+488 STMKGAALF
-497 FVNSLVEEPETGN
+497 FVNSLVEEPETGH

-523 DHGGYNV
+523 DHSGYNV

-621 KGAGVT
+621 KGARVT
-627 LQQRGDDATG
+627 LEQRGDDATG

-683 GNFGAVSGVNEMLMQ
+683 GNFGAVSGVNEMLIQ
-698 SHNNRINLLPALP
+698 SHNNRIQVLPALP

-741 YVAIKSLVGSTL
+741 YLSIKSDVGQTL
-753 NVVSGTNKFSTS
+753 NLVNGTNTFTTT

-779 VTNAPFEPLEIT
+779 LTNQPYEPVEVPG
-791 DKIQAEN
+791 KIEAES
-798 YVAMDGVQIEEDSL
+798 YVAMDGVQIEPDEA
-812 GTPNIGWINDG
+812 GVPNLGWINDG
-823 DWTQYYINVPAAS
+823 DWS
-836 SYILTGRVATG
+836 SYLVKIPSAGKYTLTARVATA
-847 SEKESVITV
+847 SEEESSITV
-856 TDSTGK
+856 TDTAGK
-862 ILGTLSVDPAKSKGW
+862 VLGSITVDPSKTDGW
-877 NDWYEVST
+877 NDWYEAT
-885 KIALPAGK
+885 GTLDLAAGE
-893 QKLTFTYTGEDT
+893 QKLVFTYNGGDT
-905 YLCNVDWYDL
+905 YLMNVDWYEI
-915 KADPTALP
+915 KGEGMPVMPVHTA
-923 QVKMH
+923 VSMISVREIRMAR
-928 NASLSVSRVPHSSAS
+928 ASV
-943 IALMVNAPANDYVV
+943 ALMVNVPAGTGFTAVLYDTNGNLVAKKTGSGSGVVEFASLKSGIYVAQV
-957 HLVSVNGQYVGTQ
+957 RCG
-970 RGHGEGLAEFGKSA
+970 SA
-984 SLAPGMY
+984 SKVIKIKAL
-991 FAIVK
+991 
-996 SGSIQKTMKLS
+996 
-1007 VR
+1007 

>member
-1 MCLGLEVNIMFRT
+1 M
-14 KKSLAS
+14 KSLGVVFGFLACTA
-20 RVIASAALICAVGF
+20 VFTVAAE
-34 TSSFATTD
+34 
-42 NPLTLWYNSDAG
+42 NPLKLWYNSDAG
-54 TEFTNALPIGN
+54 TSFTDALPIGN
-65 GYMGGLIYGGVT
+65 GYMGGIVYGGVA
-77 KDYIGLNESTV
+77 KDIIGLNESTV

-97 KQGAASHLKEARD
+97 KQGAASHLKDARD
-110 ALFRGDY
+110 AMFRGDY
-117 RAAESIVNQYM
+117 RTAESIVSNYM

-143 ITTSHNGATNYRR
+143 ITTSHSGATNYRR

-165 KTIYTH
+165 KTTYTAG
-171 SGVKH
+171 GVNY

-186 HVIVVHLSADKDGS
+186 HVIVVHLTASEKGK

-208 TPHRTNRMSSSGNTL
+208 TPHRSNNMSSSGNTL

-238 NVFTDG
+238 NVVADG
-244 GKVSVVNGNIN
+244 GTVSVANGNISVN
-255 VQGANSA
+255 GANSA

-280 DPGAIAADIMSKVA
+280 NPGSIATEIMSKVA
-294 KKSYEDLLAAHL
+294 KKSYEDILADHL

-312 FNRVKL
+312 FNRVSL
-318 DLGTA
+318 NLGEA
-323 DKSAGDIT
+323 DKSASDIT

-342 DPSLVELHYQY
+342 DPSLVELHYQF
-353 GRYLLIASS
+353 GRYLLISSS

-377 DTNPI
+377 DTNPV

-397 WPAESG
+397 WPVETA
-403 NLEECVWPLIDKI
+403 NLGECVWPLIDKI

-441 NTDLWNRSAPIDG
+441 NTDLWNRTAPIDG
-454 AWGLWPSG
+454 AWGLWPTG

-474 LYNPTDKAYLQDVY
+474 LFNPTDKAYLQDVY
-488 PTMKGAALF
+488 STMKGAALF
-497 FVNSLVEEPETGN
+497 FVNSLVEEPETGH

-558 EDVRAKMEATVKRLP
+558 EDARAKMEAVVKRLP

-627 LQQRGDDATG
+627 LKQRGDDATG

-649 MHDGDHAYKMIRM
+649 MHDGDHAYTMIRM
-662 LLTPSKTYNN
+662 LLTPNKTYNN
-672 LFDAHPPFQID
+672 LFDSHPPFQID

-698 SHNNRINLLPALP
+698 SHNGRINLLPALP
-711 SQWANGSVK
+711 SQWKDGSIK

-734 WKGGKLT
+734 WKGGKLA
-741 YVAIKSLVGSTL
+741 YVAIKSDVGQTL
-753 NVVSGTNKFSTS
+753 NLVNGSNKFTTT

-779 VTNAPFEPLEIT
+779 LTNQPYEPVTIPG
-791 DKIQAEN
+791 KIQAES
-798 YVAMDGVQIEEDSL
+798 YVAMDGVQIEPDEE
-812 GTPNIGWINDG
+812 GEPNLGWINDG
-823 DWTQYYINVPAAS
+823 DYSEYLVKVPAAG
-836 SYILTGRVATG
+836 SYKLTARVASG
-847 SEKESVITV
+847 AEEKSTITV
-856 TDSTGK
+856 ADSTGK
-862 ILGTLSVDPAKSKGW
+862 ALATLTVDPAKTEGW
-877 NDWYEVST
+877 NDWYESAT
-885 KIALPAGK
+885 TIDLPKGE
-893 QKLTFTYTGEDT
+893 QKLKFTYSGTSD
-905 YLCNVDWYDL
+905 YLMNVDWYSFES
-915 KADPTALP
+915 DPTAIPTVVRVASALTVR
-923 QVKMH
+923 QVSMAR
-928 NASLSVSRVPHSSAS
+928 ASV
-943 IALMVNAPANDYVV
+943 ALMVSADGDFEARLYSANGN
-957 HLVSVNGQYVGTQ
+957 LVAKRQGSGNSLV
-970 RGHGEGLAEFGKSA
+970 EFGKNGRLLQGTYIA
-984 SLAPGMY
+984 V
-991 FAIVK
+991 VK
-996 SGSIQKTMKLS
+996 SGNLQKTLKIKAY
-1007 VR
+1007 

>member
-1 MCLGLEVNIMFRT
+1 MGFVKRFAAESFCLVC
-14 KKSLAS
+14 
-20 RVIASAALICAVGF
+20 LILGTVVPVQAE
-34 TSSFATTD
+34 
-42 NPLTLWYNSDAG
+42 NPLTLWYNTDAG
-54 TEFTNALPIGN
+54 TEFTDALPIGN

-97 KQGAASHLKEARD
+97 KQGAANYLKDARD

-117 RAAESIVNQYM
+117 RTAESIVNDRM

-143 ITTSHNGATNYRR
+143 ITTSHTGAGDYRR
-156 ELDLKTAIA
+156 ELDLRTAIA
-165 KTIYTH
+165 KTTY
-171 SGVKH
+171 SVGGVKH

-208 TPHRTNRMSSSGNTL
+208 TPHRSNSMSSEGNTL

-244 GKVSVVNGNIN
+244 GKVSVSGGNIS
-255 VQGANSA
+255 VEGANSA
-262 TLVLTTATNFKS
+262 TLVLTTATNFKAFD
-274 YNDVSG
+274 DVSG
-280 DPGAIAADIMSKVA
+280 NPGAIAADIMSKV
-294 KKSYEDLLAAHL
+294 KGKSYEELKATHL
-306 KDYQTI
+306 EDYQAI
-312 FNRVKL
+312 FNRVTL
-318 DLGTA
+318 NLGEA

-331 STRVKNFNSTN
+331 SSRVKNFNSTN

-397 WPAESG
+397 WPVETA
-403 NLEECVWPLIDKI
+403 NLGECVWPLIDKI

-441 NTDLWNRSAPIDG
+441 NTDLWNRTAPIDG

-462 AGWLSTHLWEHY
+462 AGWLSTHLWEHF
-474 LYNPTDKAYLQDVY
+474 LFNPTDKAYLQDVY
-488 PTMKGAALF
+488 STMKGAALF

-621 KGAGVT
+621 KGARVT
-627 LQQRGDDATG
+627 LEQRGDDATG

-662 LLTPSKTYNN
+662 LLTPGKTYNN

-698 SHNNRINLLPALP
+698 SHNGRINLLPALP
-711 SQWANGSVK
+711 SQWKDGSIK

-734 WKGGKLT
+734 WKGGKLA
-741 YVAIKSLVGSTL
+741 YISIKSLVGQTL
-753 NVVSGTNKFSTS
+753 NIVNGSNSYSTS
-765 TVPGKVYEFDGNLK
+765 TVPGTVYEFDGNLK
-779 VTNAPFEPLEIT
+779 LTNQPFEAVTLPG
-791 DKIQAEN
+791 KIQAES
-798 YVAMDGVQIEEDSL
+798 YIAMDGVQIEPDES
-812 GTPNIGWINDG
+812 GEPNLGWINDG
-823 DWTQYYINVPAAS
+823 DWS
-836 SYILTGRVATG
+836 SYLVKVSSAGTYKVRARVASG
-847 SEKESVITV
+847 SEEKSTIVIA
-856 TDSTGK
+856 DSAGNA
-862 ILGTLSVDPAKSKGW
+862 LGSLTVDPDKTTGW
-877 NDWYEVST
+877 NDWYET
-885 KIALPAGK
+885 ETEIELPAGE
-893 QKLTFTYTGEDT
+893 QTLMLQYSGGES
-905 YLCNVDWYDL
+905 YLLNIDWFEL
-915 KADPTALP
+915 EAASSTTMIKERVPTTLSVHE
-923 QVKMH
+923 VKM
-928 NASLSVSRVPHSSAS
+928 SRATL
-943 IALMVNAPANDYVV
+943 ALMVTVPGNKAYTAMLYDANG
-957 HLVSVNGQYVGTQ
+957 HLVSRKAGAGSGVVEFASLKSGVYVVVVRCG
-970 RGHGEGLAEFGKSA
+970 SA
-984 SLAPGMY
+984 SKVLK
-991 FAIVK
+991 I
-996 SGSIQKTMKLS
+996 KTL
-1007 VR
+1007 

>member
-1 MCLGLEVNIMFRT
+1 MFGI

-20 RVIASAALICAVGF
+20 RVLGTAALVCAVGF
-34 TSSFATTD
+34 SNVAATTD
-42 NPLTLWYNSDAG
+42 NPLLLWYNGDAG

-97 KQGAASHLKEARD
+97 KQGAANHLKDARD
-110 ALFRGDY
+110 AMFRGDY
-117 RAAESIVNQYM
+117 RTAESIVNQYM

-165 KTIYTH
+165 KTTYTH

-186 HVIVVHLSADKDGS
+186 HVIVVHLSADKSGS

-208 TPHRTNRMSSSGNTL
+208 TPHRTNRMTSSGNTL

-238 NVFTDG
+238 NVIADG
-244 GKVSVVNGNIN
+244 GTVSVSNGNIN

-262 TLVLTTATNFKS
+262 TLILTTATNFKA

-280 DPGAIAADIMSKVA
+280 DPGAIASEIMAKVA
-294 KKSYEDLLAAHL
+294 KKSYEDILKDHL

-318 DLGTA
+318 DLGPA

-403 NLEECVWPLIDKI
+403 NLDECVWPLIDKI

-432 VDEGWVEHH
+432 VNEGWVEHH

-462 AGWLSTHLWEHY
+462 AGWLSTHLWEHF
-474 LYNPTDKAYLQDVY
+474 LYNPTDKEYLKDVY

-497 FVNSLVEEPETGN
+497 FVNSLVEEPTTGN

-523 DHGGYNV
+523 DHGGINV

-649 MHDGDHAYKMIRM
+649 MHDGDHAYRMIRM

-711 SQWANGSVK
+711 SQWKDGSVK

-753 NVVSGTNKFSTS
+753 NVTSGTNKFSTA
-765 TVPGKVYEFDGNLK
+765 TVAGKTYEFDGNLK
-779 VTNAPFEPLEIT
+779 ITNAPFEPI
-791 DKIQAEN
+791 DISSKIEAEN
-798 YVAMDGVQIEEDSL
+798 YVAMDGVQIEEDSA

-823 DWTQYYINVPAAS
+823 DWSQYFVKVPTAGD
-836 SYILTGRVATG
+836 YVLTARIATG
-847 SEKESVITV
+847 SEKESAVTV

-862 ILGTLSVDPAKSKGW
+862 ILGTLTVDPTKSKGW
-877 NDWYEVST
+877 NDWYETTTKVS
-885 KIALPAGK
+885 LPAGN
-893 QKLTFTYTGEDT
+893 QKLTFTYSGEDT
-905 YLCNVDWYDL
+905 YLANVDWFSFSQDL
-915 KADPTALP
+915 MTIATPSMRFSTLF
-923 QVKMH
+923 
-928 NASLSVSRVPHSSAS
+928 VSRVPHSKAS
-943 IALMVNAPANDYVV
+943 IALMVTVPASSDYVV
-957 HLVSVNGQYVGTQ
+957 HLVGANGKFIGSQ
-970 RGHGEGLAEFGKSA
+970 RGHGEGLAEFGKGM

-996 SGSIQKTMKLS
+996 SGSQQKTMKLS

>member
-1 MCLGLEVNIMFRT
+1 MRKQFSRMSMLAGVLVACALGFSSAV
-14 KKSLAS
+14 AS
-20 RVIASAALICAVGF
+20 
-34 TSSFATTD
+34 TD
-42 NPLTLWYNSDAG
+42 NPLLLWYNGDAG
-54 TEFTNALPIGN
+54 SEFTNALPIGN
-65 GYMGGLIYGGVT
+65 GYMGGLVYGGVE

-97 KQGAASHLKEARD
+97 KAGAASHLNDARN
-110 ALFRGDY
+110 AMFRGDY
-117 RAAESIVNQYM
+117 KTAESIVNQFM

-143 ITTSHNGATNYRR
+143 ISTSHKGSTNYRR

-165 KTIYTH
+165 KTTY
-171 SGVKH
+171 SVGGVKH

-208 TPHRTNRMSSSGNTL
+208 TPHGNKKMSNDGNTL
-223 IYDVTVNSIK
+223 IFDVTVNSIK

-238 NVFTDG
+238 TVVTDG
-244 GKVSVVNGNIN
+244 GKVSTGNGNIN
-255 VQGANSA
+255 VEGANSA
-262 TLVLTTATNFKS
+262 TLILTTGTNFKS
-274 YNDVSG
+274 FKDVSG
-280 DPGAIAADIMSKVA
+280 NPGAIAADIMSKVA
-294 KKSYEDLLAAHL
+294 KKSYEDILKDHL

-318 DLGTA
+318 DLGPA
-323 DKSAGDIT
+323 DASAGDIT

-342 DPSLVELHYQY
+342 DASLVELHYQY
-353 GRYLLIASS
+353 GRYLLISSS

-397 WPAESG
+397 WPVETA
-403 NLEECVWPLIDKI
+403 NLGECVWPLIDKV
-416 KSMVPQG
+416 KSMVEQG

-454 AWGLWPSG
+454 AWGLWPTG
-462 AGWLSTHLWEHY
+462 AGWLSTHLWEHF
-474 LYNPTDKAYLQDVY
+474 LFNPTDKAYLQDVY
-488 PTMKGAALF
+488 STMKGAALF
-497 FVNSLVEEPETGN
+497 FVNSLVEEPETGH

-523 DHGGYNV
+523 DHGGINV

-543 VLNYT
+543 VLNQT

-558 EDVRAKMEATVKRLP
+558 EDARAKMEATVKRLP

-621 KGAGVT
+621 KGARVT
-627 LQQRGDDATG
+627 LEQRGDDATG

-662 LLTPSKTYNN
+662 LLTPGKTYNN

-711 SQWANGSVK
+711 GQWKNGSIK
-720 GIRARGGFEIDSMA
+720 GIRARGGFEVDSMA
-734 WKGGKLT
+734 WKDGKLA
-741 YVAIKSLVGSTL
+741 YVAIKSLYGETLTVTNGS
-753 NVVSGTNKFSTS
+753 NKNSFK
-765 TVPGKVYEFDGNLK
+765 TVPGTVYEFDGNLK
-779 VTNAPFEPLEIT
+779 LTNQPFEPIEVPS
-791 DKIQAEN
+791 KIQAEN
-798 YVAMDGVQIEEDSL
+798 YVAMDGVQIEEDSA

-823 DWTQYYINVPAAS
+823 DWS
-836 SYILTGRVATG
+836 SYLVKVPVAGTYNVTARVATG

-862 ILGTLSVDPAKSKGW
+862 LLGTLSVDPSKSKAW
-877 NDWYEVST
+877 NDWYETTTSVT
-885 KIALPAGK
+885 LPAGE
-893 QKLTFTYTGEDT
+893 QKLIFKYSGEDT
-905 YLCNVDWYDL
+905 YLMNIDWFDL
-915 KADPTALP
+915 SADLTAIP
-923 QVKMH
+923 MVETV
-928 NASLSVSRVPHSSAS
+928 NSLSVYRLCMSRAS
-943 IALMVNAPANDYVV
+943 LALMVNVPQGSAFK
-957 HLVSVNGQYVGTQ
+957 VSLMGMDGKFIGSRHGVGSQ
-970 RGHGEGLAEFGKSA
+970 AVEFGMDKPLNS
-984 SLAPGMY
+984 GVY

-996 SGSIQKTMKLS
+996 CGSLQKTIKF
-1007 VR
+1007 VIH